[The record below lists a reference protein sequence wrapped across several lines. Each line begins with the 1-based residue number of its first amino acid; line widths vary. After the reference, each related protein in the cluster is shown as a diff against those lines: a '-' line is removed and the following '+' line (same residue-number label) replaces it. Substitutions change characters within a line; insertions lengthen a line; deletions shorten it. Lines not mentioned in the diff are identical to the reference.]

1 MLIGLVER
9 SLRFHH
15 ALKLQTGLCFLL
27 VNRFGVLVNTA
38 HALFSHVQDQTND
51 LRSLGQDSTSLD
63 NIFMVEFICCRILVQ
78 LELAL
83 NIPEVIILILEEP

>member
-9 SLRFHH
+9 SLRFDH
-15 ALKLQTGLCFLL
+15 ALQLQTGLCFLL

-38 HALFSHVQDQTND
+38 HALFSHVQDQTNH

-63 NIFMVEFICCRILVQ
+63 NIFMIEFICCRILVQ

-83 NIPEVIILILEEP
+83 NIPEVIILILQEP